1 MQRAASIRIPDQG
14 TARQTSVP
22 GLVLRRKCACGGS
35 KSGEAECEECK
46 KKLQRRSAGIA
57 APSIAPPIVH
67 EVLHSP
73 GQPLDHEA
81 RSYFE
86 PRFGHDFSKVRVHSD
101 EKAAQS
107 ARDVHALAY
116 TVGNN
121 VVLGRPQISPQTGSG
136 RQLLAHE
143 LAHVVQQS
151 ATGAVSDPLEIGA
164 ADHPAEY
171 AADTAARRVCE
182 EREPGGVSAIARD
195 PEARLR
201 RQKPGEEEPEKEP
214 PPLIPLPHPFDRLDI
229 KPTLPLPGG
238 IDLPSIED
246 LNKGYNKIFG
256 PGDKPKDL
264 TCGPGWVKMVDGR
277 CCAGKPGL
285 VDLTRCCAP
294 SQLTLLG
301 TCCPEGVDDSRM
313 NCVSHPPVKPE
324 PPKKPEGKAEFS
336 VTLPPMAA
344 LTLDLPIHFKQNQP
358 AAAVADETKLRNSLT
373 SEGQG
378 ELDNVIA
385 WLQRGAEFSTQLT
398 GMASVEGPTKHNEQL
413 GEFRARSVA
422 NVLMQRGISVLR
434 ISDPPGSTDDC
445 PAVTIGIHN
454 CGDIHASPQ
463 LDPNDRQVR
472 ARMFIQQK
480 PTVVSTKG
488 Q

>member
-1 MQRAASIRIPDQG
+1 MQRAASIRFIDQG
-14 TARQTSVP
+14 TARQASVP

-46 KKLQRRSAGIA
+46 KKLQRRSAGPA

-67 EVLHSP
+67 EVLRSP
-73 GQPLDHEA
+73 GQPLDHET

-116 TVGNN
+116 TVGNS
-121 VVLGRPQISPQTGSG
+121 VVLGKPQISPRTGSG
-136 RQLLAHE
+136 RRLMAHE

-151 ATGAVSDPLEIGA
+151 AAGTVSNPLEIGA

-171 AADTAARRVCE
+171 AADIAALRVCE
-182 EREPGGVSAIARD
+182 QREPGGVSAIARD
-195 PEARLR
+195 PDAQLR
-201 RQKPGEEEPEKEP
+201 RQPPGDDEPEKEP

-229 KPTLPLPGG
+229 KPSLPLPGG
-238 IDLPSIED
+238 LSLPSSED
-246 LNKGYNKIFG
+246 LNKGWDKIFG
-256 PGDKPKDL
+256 PGDKPKDP
-264 TCGPGWVKMVDGR
+264 TCGPERVKMVDGR

-285 VDLTRCCAP
+285 VDLTNCCFP

-313 NCVSHPPVKPE
+313 NCVSRPPVKPE
-324 PPKKPEGKAEFS
+324 PPKKPEEKARLS
-336 VTLPPMAA
+336 VTLPPVAPLA
-344 LTLDLPIHFKQNQP
+344 LDLPIHFKQNQP
-358 AAAVADETKLRNSLT
+358 AAAVADETKLRNSLIP
-373 SEGQG
+373 EGQG

-385 WLQRGAEFSTQLT
+385 WLQRGGEFSTQLT

-413 GEFRARSVA
+413 GENRARSVA
-422 NVLMQRGISVLR
+422 NVLMLRGIGISR
-434 ISDPPGSTDDC
+434 ISDPPGSTDNC
-445 PAVTIGIHN
+445 PAVSIGIHN
-454 CGDIHASPQ
+454 CGDTHASPQ
-463 LDPNDRQVR
+463 VDPNDRLVR
-472 ARMFIQQK
+472 ARMFIRQK

>member
-1 MQRAASIRIPDQG
+1 
-14 TARQTSVP
+14 
-22 GLVLRRKCACGGS
+22 VLRRKCACGAP
-35 KSGEAECEECK
+35 KSGEAECEDC
-46 KKLQRRSAGIA
+46 KKLQRRSAGTA

-73 GQPLDHEA
+73 GQPLDHDA
-81 RSYFE
+81 RNYLE

-101 EKAAQS
+101 EKAVQS
-107 ARDVHALAY
+107 ARDVNALAY

-121 VVLGRPQISPQTGSG
+121 VVFGKSQINAQTSSG
-136 RQLLAHE
+136 RRLLAHE

-151 ATGAVSDPLEIGA
+151 ATGGVSDHLEIGA
-164 ADHPAEY
+164 TDHPAEY
-171 AADTAARRVCE
+171 AADSAARRVCD
-182 EREPGGVSAIARD
+182 EREPGGSSAIARD

-214 PPLIPLPHPFDRLDI
+214 PPLIPLPHPLDRLDI
-229 KPTLPLPGG
+229 KPIAPLPGG
-238 IDLPSIED
+238 IDLPSSED
-246 LNKGYNKIFG
+246 VNKGLGKIFG

-264 TCGPGWVKMVDGR
+264 TCGPERVKMVDGR

-285 VDLTRCCAP
+285 VDLTNCCFP
-294 SQLTLLG
+294 SQLTQLG

-313 NCVSHPPVKPE
+313 NCVSRPPVRPE
-324 PPKKPEGKAEFS
+324 PKKPEGKAELS

-358 AAAVADETKLRNSLT
+358 AAAVTDETKLRNSLT
-373 SEGQG
+373 PEGQG

-422 NVLMQRGISVLR
+422 NALMLRGISVLR
-434 ISDPPGSTDDC
+434 ISDPPGSGDDC
-445 PAVTIGIHN
+445 PALSSGIHN
-454 CGDIHASPQ
+454 CGDTHASPK
-463 LDPNDRQVR
+463 LDPDDRLVR
-472 ARMFIQQK
+472 ARMFIPQK
-480 PTVVSTKG
+480 PKVISTKG